1 VNIRLDP
8 LYSALYLA
16 AATSTLILSREQRA
30 RLEQVRRRRG
40 RPVSELARE
49 ALARD
54 RRGAR

>member
-30 RLEQVRRRRG
+30 RLEQIRLRRG
-40 RPVSELARE
+40 RPLSELARA
-49 ALARD
+49 ALERE
-54 RRGAR
+54 RR